1 MKTLKM
7 NFFYLFILGISIS
20 FTNCDTDSTLN
31 DDQNNEQLAPIDF
44 EKKINNKSPENV
56 NENFTKS
63 GQPTES
69 QNEKISDKEVYLNIE
84 LHNLTKKDTV
94 SLFIND
100 CVLYKGEGLTYNTT
114 VGQIEIFRLHKRHK
128 CSKSTKINSI
138 SEFCVKVVN
147 HNGCGD
153 ISYTGINMNLVIN
166 QLNNSFPLNLDDGKY
181 IKFDK
186 LDKLD
191 NNKFIF
197 KQSHMPF

>member
-114 VGQIEIFRLHKRHK
+114 AGQIDIFRLNKPHKHK
-128 CSKSTKINSI
+128 SEIFKKTPFCLILAVGIKS
-138 SEFCVKVVN
+138 FCMLTDRN
-147 HNGCGD
+147 D
-153 ISYTGINMNLVIN
+153 IHLVIN
-166 QLNNSFPLNLDDGKY
+166 QLKNSFPLNLDDGKY

-186 LDKLD
+186 LD

-197 KQSHMPF
+197 KQSHKPF

>member
-100 CVLYKGEGLTYNTT
+100 CVLYKGENLTYNTT
-114 VGQIEIFRLHKRHK
+114 VGQIDIFRIHKPHK
-128 CSKSTKINSI
+128 DL
-138 SEFCVKVVN
+138 
-147 HNGCGD
+147 GD
-153 ISYTGINMNLVIN
+153 ILKNSSFCLTLIVGSNHFCIGDGNDYIHLGINKLK
-166 QLNNSFPLNLDDGKY
+166 NSFPLNLDDGKY